1 MLTDEGVI
9 SLDVRMCFFKKF
21 QFVSNLRFVQRK
33 TCRKESKN
41 FDIKIFLK
49 SEKCIWLVLC
59 NLKNLEKFESKNS
72 NVLWWALN
80 WSVFYLV
87 DFNLLVKKKCL
98 KTSDGFRESVCV
110 CVFFMTVN
118 VMGVSLKVWIKSV
131 SWVLL
136 KSKRINQEY
145 P

>member
-21 QFVSNLRFVQRK
+21 QTIILRNLRFVQRK
-33 TCRKESKN
+33 TCTKESKN

-72 NVLWWALN
+72 NVLWWAWIDLFSTWLILFSSKKN
-80 WSVFYLV
+80 VWRSLMVF
-87 DFNLLVKKKCL
+87 VK
-98 KTSDGFRESVCV
+98 V
-110 CVFFMTVN
+110 CVFVCFSWQWRLWVL
-118 VMGVSLKVWIKSV
+118 VWFKVWIK
-131 SWVLL
+131 VLV
-136 KSKRINQEY
+136 EFC
-145 P
+145 